1 MADTEVDPLEQIE
14 EELEDA
20 ALDGVN
26 LFTAQAEAVT
36 ERVAKY
42 LEETE
47 PKIEPVP
54 EHIRNESE
62 DTVEL
67 LKQVIQDD
75 KAQQLKKQKP
85 DSEVEQT
92 GLSFA
97 MTGTSVVN
105 RIKSP
110 DHHSFTS
117 QRETADMRAHLET
130 LEQRLSQMEILIDRL
145 LGSQKAI
152 NPKLTAHDADITNL
166 VSSMQEMITL
176 IISNRQLHHNLHRQS
191 NCN

>member
-20 ALDGVN
+20 AVDRVN

-130 LEQRLSQMEILIDRL
+130 LEQRD
-145 LGSQKAI
+145 
-152 NPKLTAHDADITNL
+152 
-166 VSSMQEMITL
+166 
-176 IISNRQLHHNLHRQS
+176 
-191 NCN
+191 